1 MSVPFGASAGPG
13 RFAVFLMETDT
24 GAPMANVPVFATAQ
38 LVLGQGGDGQS
49 IPQQSAE
56 ITLGVLASDH
66 AGYISWDLEPLRRQ
80 TEILA
85 EKPTGGSLASQLNG
99 LSLHLYG
106 PLQSV
111 VDALPSAQIGPEAIV
126 LRLAVDRN
134 GVYAAD
140 AGSYPS
146 MQSPTLV
153 DLNLS
158 PGSFANV
165 PAMLVGQDGCEALLP
180 SNVATQHFQV
190 HQIVQLPSA
199 YDVTITSP
207 KPAPAPKAVNAPGG
221 HDLVVAKP
229 LAQSMV
235 KPEFAPL
242 AFNGN
247 TQLALIVNYDV
258 TWIPV
263 GHGLGQVAYSLPLAP
278 GEQVNL
284 AIVDWAR
291 QSTDSRSEETMLT
304 DTLEH
309 SQVRDRT
316 VDEVVSATV
325 HEFQAGGSLLG
336 GIAAAVSSA
345 YGSAV
350 GSIGG
355 GYSTTQGDRDVSS
368 QTVQS
373 LQDSFA
379 QHSTAVRDLRSTV
392 VVQSR
397 QSEQASAQTRT
408 VRNHNHA
415 HAMTLLYYEVL
426 RHFRVV
432 VERADV
438 TPAVL
443 IPAPMPDFDEGHI
456 YAYRR
461 YLEPGLID
469 ASLLP
474 GFDAVEKYFAWTLL
488 PLPAPPDPFAQMIRS
503 FSIALQ
509 VDIPSITGGTLR
521 AKAILND
528 GTSITLQRNDSL
540 KPADQLQQDGNFQ
553 QSSRT
558 ESFVAVP
565 ASSITRRQLSEVDFS
580 FTFDGDSGDPGSVDN
595 KFAISFAGG
604 SVAAIMSDGTNML
617 VGQLTTPTT
626 LDPHVQGSTG
636 TFTIFTSALPPAPP
650 APTPESKLSDDENL
664 LRVRLKYHLDNNKSY
679 YYRLIWLGEDPN
691 SRYQRLRGSTVNV
704 HGQVRPIFEAITNR
718 ALDVLGDST
727 AFALDPSLIDVA
739 TNSNIHGTMPALPVV
754 APARDERVV
763 SLPTR
768 GIFAEAKLGHCNAA
782 EVIDDTR
789 FWDWQKSPDPDSA
802 PAITDIGLGTRDVQT
817 STTPT
822 AFPSSMVNIV
832 NPPSAPD
839 PVAMAGALALLGKS
853 DIFRDMST
861 SSEVASLLQSLA
873 SDATSLAGKQIDKSG
888 GGGATSGGAAASGGG
903 ATGSSGSSSGGTVAA
918 PTGGSGGG
926 AAAPASGASATGST
940 SGATSS
946 GSTGAS
952 GTTGSDSGTAPTATA
967 SQPTVSPAPTPV
979 PVAPRAAPSPPQPI
993 TAVSRTFI
1001 FNFFQID
1008 ASDMSGYKNA
1018 TGAVGRFTVQLQ
1030 QGGKPVGEL
1039 SGDLGQPFIMSANVD
1054 PKVALHVYVSG
1065 TVTISGPD
1073 PQSTLPF
1080 PPALPLKSYTYQ
1092 GQHDFTLAAG
1102 VKQYL
1107 FEVSRTSATG
1117 SQTFSRATIEQ
1128 SSSTVKELVSLA
1140 LGSNTEVATV
1150 NGSYGSEDSRTLL
1163 SGTTTTTSVTVPYVA
1178 YTGGLLI
1185 ASDVSMATG

>member
-1 MSVPFGASAGPG
+1 
-13 RFAVFLMETDT
+13 METDT
-24 GAPMANVPVFATAQ
+24 GAPVANVPVFATAQ
-38 LVLGQGGDGQS
+38 LGLGQSGDGQS
-49 IPQQSAE
+49 VPRQSVE
-56 ITLGVLASDH
+56 IALGVLASDH
-66 AGYISWDLEPLRRQ
+66 AGYLSWDLEPLRRQ
-80 TEILA
+80 TEILT
-85 EKPTGGSLASQLNG
+85 EIQTGGSLASQLDG
-99 LSLHLYG
+99 LSLHIYG

-111 VDALPSAQIGPEAIV
+111 VDALPSAQTGPEAIV

-134 GVYAAD
+134 GVYEAD

-190 HQIVQLPSA
+190 HQIVQLPSM

-207 KPAPAPKAVNAPGG
+207 AAAPAPKGANAKGRAE
-221 HDLVVAKP
+221 LVVAKP
-229 LAQSMV
+229 LAQTAI

-242 AFNGN
+242 AFTGN

-263 GHGLGQVAYSLPLAP
+263 GHGLGQIAYSLPLAP

-291 QSTDSRSEETMLT
+291 QSTDSRNEENMLT

-392 VVQSR
+392 VVQSK

-443 IPAPMPDFDEGHI
+443 IPSHMPDFDEEAI
-456 YAYRR
+456 FTFRR
-461 YLEPGLID
+461 YLEPGLVD

-474 GFDAVEKYFAWTLL
+474 GFAAVEKYFAWTLL

-503 FSIALQ
+503 FSISLQ

-521 AKAILND
+521 AKVILND

-565 ASSITRRQLSEVDFS
+565 ASSITRRQITEIDFS

-604 SVAAIMSDGTNML
+604 SVAAIMSDGSNIL
-617 VGQLTTPTT
+617 VGQLATPTT

-636 TFTIFTSALPPAPP
+636 TFTIFTSTLPPAPT
-650 APTPESKLSDDENL
+650 APTPESKLTDDENL

-691 SRYQRLRGSTVNV
+691 SRYMRLRGSTLNV

-739 TNSNIHGTMPALPVV
+739 TSSNLQGSMPALPIVS
-754 APARDERVV
+754 PARDERVV

-789 FWDWQKSPDPDSA
+789 FWDWQKSPDPDAA
-802 PAITDIGLGTRDVQT
+802 PAITDIGLGTRNVQT

-822 AFPSSMVNIV
+822 AFPSSMLNIV
-832 NPPSAPD
+832 NPPAAPD

-888 GGGATSGGAAASGGG
+888 GGGGTTGGGATSGGGAKGASGSAGGGAAVAPTAGGSSSGASGGGTPAPTSGAAATGSASGATSGGATGGDSGTST
-903 ATGSSGSSSGGTVAA
+903 AVAPAQPMAPAA
-918 PTGGSGGG
+918 PTQPPVVPKG
-926 AAAPASGASATGST
+926 APA
-940 SGATSS
+940 
-946 GSTGAS
+946 
-952 GTTGSDSGTAPTATA
+952 
-967 SQPTVSPAPTPV
+967 
-979 PVAPRAAPSPPQPI
+979 PPQPI
-993 TAVSRTFI
+993 TGTSRTFI
-1001 FNFFQID
+1001 FNLFQFD
-1008 ASDMSGYKNA
+1008 ASDVTGYRNA
-1018 TGAVGRFTVQLQ
+1018 TGAVGRFTVRLQ
-1030 QGGKPVGEL
+1030 QGGKPVGDL
-1039 SGDLGQPFIMSANVD
+1039 SGDLGPPFILSANVD
-1054 PKVALHVYVSG
+1054 PAMALHVEVSG
-1065 TVTISGPD
+1065 DVTITGKPENL
-1073 PQSTLPF
+1073 STLPD
-1080 PPALPLKSYTYQ
+1080 PPSLPIKVCHYS

-1107 FEVSRTSATG
+1107 FEVSRTSAPG
-1117 SQTFSRATIEQ
+1117 SQTVSRAVIEQ
-1128 SSSTVKELVSLA
+1128 SSSTVKEVVSAA
-1140 LGSNTEVATV
+1140 LGLNVEVATV
-1150 NGSYGSEDSRTLL
+1150 NGSYGSEDSTTLL

-1178 YTGGLLI
+1178 YTGGLII
-1185 ASDVSMATG
+1185 ASDASMATG